1 MVRGEEDRTIVGFVN
16 KAELRYALGQS
27 VLARYLVHTLTGSDK
42 AMRTRHLSPDATCT
56 FHSLPG
62 DASTS
67 RLSAPDIV
75 IPGRHAGRSPNL
87 DQSRPSASE
96 VYEVDFGQYVD
107 EVNWHHATF
116 FPKRRAD
123 WQTALSV
130 SPKMPLEIVMQ
141 LFRRMG

>member
-1 MVRGEEDRTIVGFVN
+1 M
-16 KAELRYALGQS
+16 
-27 VLARYLVHTLTGSDK
+27 HTLTGSDK

-75 IPGRHAGRSPNL
+75 IPGRHVGRSPNL

-107 EVNWHHATF
+107 EVSWHHGNVE
-116 FPKRRAD
+116 RWAD